1 MKKESKKIDLFNLF
15 SKDERDYLSQ
25 QICEKLT
32 DKGLNPDD
40 VEIIF
45 EGEIL

>member
-1 MKKESKKIDLFNLF
+1 MKNQSKKIDLFNLF
-15 SKDERDYLSQ
+15 SKDERDFLSQ

-40 VEIIF
+40 YEIIF
-45 EGEIL
+45 EGEFI

>member
-1 MKKESKKIDLFNLF
+1 MKNQSKKIDLFDLF

>member
-1 MKKESKKIDLFNLF
+1 MKNESKKIDLFGLF
-15 SKDERDYLSQ
+15 SKNERDYLSQ

-32 DKGLNPDD
+32 DKGFDPND

>member
-1 MKKESKKIDLFNLF
+1 MNNELKKIDLFNLF

-40 VEIIF
+40 YEITF
-45 EGEIL
+45 EGELI